1 MKKNI
6 GLWMLLLIGSSV
18 SAQAQKAVKEFEN
31 WPKGTSPVEIG
42 KRVTDRFIVTPHTNF
57 GRPTPPKV
65 ITYAETCAW

>member
-6 GLWMLLLIGSSV
+6 GLWMLLLIGASA

-42 KRVTDRFIVTPHTNF
+42 KRVTDRFYCNAPNTQ
-57 GRPTPPKV
+57 
-65 ITYAETCAW
+65 